1 MLTFFRTNQPLANL
15 FLLVYLGVLRA
26 STFLHPLTTAP
37 RPQGILT
44 AWMYAELPPLSIWG
58 NVASFLLVF
67 FQAVAINITVARY
80 RVATEVSLLPGV
92 FYCLVMSV
100 MPDVLPLSSV
110 LLANTFLILAVF
122 YLFDTYKNSQ
132 VAGRIF
138 DVGLWLGVASLFH
151 FSYILFILWGIIGL
165 GTLRGIRPAEF
176 IMFIIGYTVPF
187 FLVGVFCYWQDALP
201 QMANHFWNNSDFLNF
216 SKINDPMIFIK
227 MGFVAL
233 LILITV
239 AASGQFM
246 SRRNMTVQK
255 YLSILYWLMLLGGV
269 SVLIQS
275 NVNVTQILVVA
286 VPLGILLS
294 MAFQR
299 ISVALA
305 ESFHMLLFVLALILQ
320 YEYLLAGG

>member
-1 MLTFFRTNQPLANL
+1 MLTFFKTNQQLANF
-15 FLLVYLGVLRA
+15 FLLIYLGILRA
-26 STFLHPLTTAP
+26 STFLHPPTVAP
-37 RPQGILT
+37 KPQGILT

-58 NVASFLLVF
+58 SVAAFLLIF
-67 FQAVAINITVARY
+67 FQAVALNITVSRY
-80 RVATEVSLLPGV
+80 RVATEISLLPGV
-92 FYCLVMSV
+92 FYCLVMCIV
-100 MPDVLPLSSV
+100 PDVMPLSSV

-122 YLFDTYKNSQ
+122 YLFDTFKNSQ

-165 GTLRGIRPAEF
+165 GILRGLRPAEF

-187 FLVGVFCYWQDALP
+187 FLLGVFCFWQDALP

-216 SKINDPMIFIK
+216 SMVRDPILYFK
-227 MGFVAL
+227 LGFVGL
-233 LILITV
+233 LILLTV

-255 YLSILYWLMLLGGV
+255 YLSILYWLMLFGGLTV
-269 SVLIQS
+269 VIQAGL
-275 NVNVTQILVVA
+275 NVMQLLVVA
-286 VPLGILLS
+286 VPLGVLLS

-299 ISVALA
+299 INVAVSEA
-305 ESFHMLLFVLALILQ
+305 FHMLLLAVAMVLQ
-320 YEYLLAGG
+320 YEYLLAG